1 MVQGMDYFQI
11 LNLQREPFSNSPEP
25 DFFFKSDQHRG
36 CLQKLEL
43 AVRLRRGLNVVMGDV
58 GTGKTTLCRQLIL
71 NFSRRNEDRE
81 QIETHLILD
90 PLFSNTREFLS
101 AVNLLLGSP
110 ASSGEESE
118 WQLKENIKDYL
129 FTSGVNEGRIVVLI
143 IDEGQKL
150 PDFCLETLREFL
162 NYETNEFKLLQ
173 IVIFAQMEFEQVLR
187 EHKNFADRVNQ
198 YYYLKPLNF
207 RNSREMIKFR
217 IKRAGSVPAT
227 ASALFTFPA
236 LWAIYRA
243 TGGYPRKIITLCHQV
258 MLAMIIQNRAK
269 AGYFLV
275 RACAGRL
282 SPPEPAQRL
291 NGVITAIGIVLLLIL
306 GLMLYSRAG
315 FVLFPQ
321 GKLSAQAPVK
331 VLPPPPQTVSP
342 PTVDTIV
349 PTESSVAVVKP
360 SEEKASKAAQTG
372 LTNSLKAPSPSKAYP
387 DMLGRLVV
395 KRNDCILRMLER
407 IYGKGAFLRLEAV
420 ARANPQIHDLDRVKK
435 GDIINIPVLP
445 RNYEPSPRDKYRVQ
459 IASPDNLREAY
470 ELLTEAVSLPA
481 LFLLPYW
488 NKKDGLVFA
497 VLLQVGFPD
506 EAAALSAAK
515 ALPSPFNTAARVVKD
530 WTEDTVFL

>member
-90 PLFSNTREFLS
+90 PLFSNAREFLS
-101 AVNLLLGSP
+101 AVALLLGL
-110 ASSGEESE
+110 AGSSDEESE

-129 FTSGVNEGRIVVLI
+129 FTRGVNEGKTVVLI

-173 IVIFAQMEFEQVLR
+173 IVIFAQMEFEQILR
-187 EHKNFADRVNQ
+187 EHNNFADRVNQ
-198 YYYLKPLNF
+198 YYFLKPLNF

-217 IKRAGSVPAT
+217 INRAGSAPA
-227 ASALFTFPA
+227 ADPALFTFPA

-269 AGYFLV
+269 AGFFLV
-275 RACAGRL
+275 RACAGRV
-282 SPPEPAQRL
+282 SPPETARRL
-291 NGVITAIGIVLLLIL
+291 RWVITAVGFVLLLVLAIL
-306 GLMLYSRAG
+306 LYSRAG
-315 FVLFPQ
+315 FVISPH
-321 GKLSAQAPVK
+321 GKVSAKAPSNI
-331 VLPPPPQTVSP
+331 LPVNPPAMSQPV
-342 PTVDTIV
+342 VDAVVTSDRFG
-349 PTESSVAVVKP
+349 EVVKP
-360 SEEKASKAAQTG
+360 PEEKAPDDVRPG
-372 LTNSLKAPSPSKAYP
+372 LTNSLKAPEASKKYP
-387 DMLGRLVV
+387 EVLGRLIV

-407 IYGKGAFLRLEAV
+407 IYGKGAFYRLEAV
-420 ARANPQIHDLDRVKK
+420 AKANPQIKDLDRVIK

-445 RNYEPSPRDKYRVQ
+445 RDYEPPPRGKYRVQ

-470 ELLTEAVSLPA
+470 ELLTEAVGLPA
-481 LFLLPYW
+481 LILLPYW

-497 VLLQVGFPD
+497 VLLQVGFAD
-506 EAAALSAAK
+506 ETAAISAVK
-515 ALPSPFNTAARVVKD
+515 ELPPPFTAGARVVKE